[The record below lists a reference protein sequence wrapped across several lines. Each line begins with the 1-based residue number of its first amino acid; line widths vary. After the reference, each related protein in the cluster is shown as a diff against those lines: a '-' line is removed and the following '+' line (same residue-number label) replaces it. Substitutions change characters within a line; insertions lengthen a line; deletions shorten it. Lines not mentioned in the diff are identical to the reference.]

1 MNKQSVAHSY
11 VQNQQP
17 SSWIDDPFQLGT
29 HAFKGLKPMSH
40 KRNLEDYVQELVASC
55 GIYCQ
60 DHYDLRLEM
69 LTEEEQDQLVHL
81 YIESI
86 DREIEWA
93 CYGTDESINSDF
105 LCSMLAML
113 KLNTKESREEFA
125 ETTRRNLLAYYK
137 ETLEDLLHTGCE
149 LYFRNEMHE
158 AGYRADY
165 CRDNGD
171 VVWGKF

>member
-1 MNKQSVAHSY
+1 MNRQSVAHSY

-40 KRNLEDYVQELVASC
+40 KRNLDDFVQELVASY

-60 DHYDLRLEM
+60 DHYDLSLDM
-69 LTEEEQDQLVHL
+69 LTEEEQDSLVHL

-93 CYGTDESINSDF
+93 CYGEDESINSDF
-105 LCSMLAML
+105 LCAMLSML
-113 KLNTKESREEFA
+113 KNNNEETRENFA
-125 ETTRRNLLAYYK
+125 VITRRNLLAYYK
-137 ETLEDLLHTGCE
+137 KSLEELLHEGCD

-165 CRDNGD
+165 DQEHGD

>member
-1 MNKQSVAHSY
+1 MNKSSVAHSY
-11 VQNQQP
+11 VQNQQT

-29 HAFKGLKPMSH
+29 HAFKGLKPMNH
-40 KRNLEDYVQELVASC
+40 QRNLNDYIQELVASH

-60 DHYDLRLEM
+60 DHYVLFLKM
-69 LTEEEQDQLVHL
+69 LTEEEQDELVRL

-149 LYFRNEMHE
+149 LYFTNEMHE

>member
-1 MNKQSVAHSY
+1 MNVNSVAHSY

-40 KRNLEDYVQELVASC
+40 QRNLDDYIQELVAQR
-55 GIYCQ
+55 GKYCS
-60 DHYDLRLEM
+60 DHYELTLAM

-93 CYGTDESINSDF
+93 CYGTDESINSSF
-105 LCSMLAML
+105 LCDMLSML
-113 KLNTKESREEFA
+113 KLNTEESRQKFA
-125 ETTRRNLLAYYK
+125 ETTRRNLLGYYK
-137 ETLEDLLHTGCE
+137 STLEDLLVTGCDI
-149 LYFRNEMHE
+149 YFNCEMNE
-158 AGYRADY
+158 AGYRAHHDL
-165 CRDNGD
+165 DNGD
-171 VVWGKF
+171 VIWGKF

>member
-29 HAFKGLKPMSH
+29 HAFKGLKPMNH
-40 KRNLEDYVQELVASC
+40 KQELCNYADELVGQYAKYSDDQ
-55 GIYCQ
+55 YELTL
-60 DHYDLRLEM
+60 YM
-69 LTEEEQDQLVHL
+69 LPEDDQNELVRW

-93 CYGTDESINSDF
+93 CYGDDESINSSF
-105 LCSMLAML
+105 LCALISML
-113 KLNTKESREEFA
+113 KDDSKESRDNFA
-125 ETTRRNLLAYYK
+125 EVTRKNILIHYKDTLNELLATACDNY
-137 ETLEDLLHTGCE
+137 LHLQMNEQG
-149 LYFRNEMHE
+149 LYPSQDM
-158 AGYRADY
+158 
-165 CRDNGD
+165 DNGD

>member
-1 MNKQSVAHSY
+1 MNRSSVAHNY
-11 VQNQQP
+11 VQNQQQP
-17 SSWIDDPFQLGT
+17 SWIDDPFELGT

-40 KRNLEDYVQELVASC
+40 KRNLEDYIQELVASY

-69 LTEEEQDQLVHL
+69 LTEEEQEELVSL

-93 CYGTDESINSDF
+93 CYGADESINSDF
-105 LCSMLAML
+105 LCDMLSML
-113 KLNTKESREEFA
+113 KLNTPESREKFA
-125 ETTRRNLLAYYK
+125 ETTRRNLRDYYK
-137 ETLEDLLHTGCE
+137 SVLEELLVTGCDT
-149 LYFRNEMHE
+149 YFTNEMGE
-158 AGYRADY
+158 AGYRSDY
-165 CRDNGD
+165 DNEHGD